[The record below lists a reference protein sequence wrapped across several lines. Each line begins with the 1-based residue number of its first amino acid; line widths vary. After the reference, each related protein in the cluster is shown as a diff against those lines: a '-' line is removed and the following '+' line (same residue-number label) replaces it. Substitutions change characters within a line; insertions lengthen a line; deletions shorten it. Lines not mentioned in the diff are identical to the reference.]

1 MSIWINGRYWV
12 IKTNLTYGA
21 FGEQVV
27 DAMAYMVIETIAL
40 GVDCSRRGG
49 LYRMCTTKADSISF
63 SSNRVVPE
71 TVHVQPRASIEV
83 KVEI

>member
-1 MSIWINGRYWV
+1 
-12 IKTNLTYGA
+12 
-21 FGEQVV
+21 
-27 DAMAYMVIETIAL
+27 MVIQTIAL
-40 GVDCSRRGG
+40 GVDCSLRGA
-49 LYRMCTTKADSISF
+49 LYRVCTTKADSISF